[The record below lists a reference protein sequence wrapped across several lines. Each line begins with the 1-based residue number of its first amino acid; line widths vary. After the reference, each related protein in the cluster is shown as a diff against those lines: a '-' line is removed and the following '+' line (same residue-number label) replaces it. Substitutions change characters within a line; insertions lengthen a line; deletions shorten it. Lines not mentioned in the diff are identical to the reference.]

1 MADTYTV
8 RKGDTLWGI
17 SQAHGTTVD
26 SLVKL
31 NNIKDPNYIVVGQV
45 LKLNGDPDEVKPNAG
60 VIVRIDVYGLQSNTD
75 RSMYAS
81 WALDRDNVDYYRVKW
96 TYTMDVS
103 GRTVS
108 VSTDEQEIKAKQA
121 TYSAPENAISVK
133 VSVIPVAKT
142 HKVNGKD
149 TAYFVGVWTSSK
161 SYSFASN
168 PPSTPPAPEVSI
180 EGYNLTATL
189 DGLEDIN
196 ATKIRFLVF
205 KDNLPDVYRHTE
217 ATISTGHA
225 SAQFTIAAGSVY
237 KVRCVALRGSVESG
251 YSDYS
256 ANFGT
261 IPATP
266 KKFTRCEGRSTT
278 SVYLEWDAVTGAETY
293 DIEYS
298 TERSYFDISDQT
310 TKVTGLKETKYEK
323 TGLETGDEYH
333 FRVRAVNER
342 GESGWSEIGST
353 VIGKGPAAP
362 TTWSSTTTAIAGEPL
377 TLYWVHN
384 SGDGSPQSKARL
396 EITIDGVTQ
405 TYKWEYTAEDDDDR
419 NLTRHY
425 DGIDTGIYP
434 EGTKIKWRVAT
445 AGATGVYGD
454 WSIERIIDIYAPPTL
469 ELTVTDYNDN
479 ALVTL
484 ERFPFRVKALAGP
497 NTQTP
502 TGFYLSIVAQHTDEF
517 YEIVDDTGTTKIV
530 NNGDEVYSK
539 YFDISGQLEV
549 ELSANDMTLENG
561 VTYEVRCTV
570 SMDSALTAENSMT
583 FDVAWASEEYS
594 PNAEL
599 TLDSDNYATYIRPYC
614 EDIYGQL
621 VENVRLAVYRRDFDG
636 DFVELGSNILNTD
649 RTFVTDPHP
658 ALDYARYRIVA
669 KSMTTGAVSFCD
681 IPDYPI
687 GGKAVVIT
695 WDESWTQ
702 FQTIDDEDGLF
713 SYTPISG
720 SMLVLPYNI
729 DVSDSHKPDVELV
742 EYIGRKHPV
751 SYYGTQRG
759 ESSSWSVAIDK
770 NDTTT
775 LAVLRRL
782 ARWSGDV
789 YVREPSG
796 SGYWANITVSFSQK
810 HGEMVI
816 PVSID
821 VTRVE
826 GGA

>member
-8 RKGDTLWGI
+8 KKGDTLWGI
-17 SQAHGTTVD
+17 SRAHDTTVD
-26 SLVKL
+26 ALVKL

-45 LKLNGDPDEVKPNAG
+45 LKLKGDPDEVKPNG
-60 VIVRIDVYGLQSNTD
+60 SVIARIDVYGLQSNTD
-75 RSMYAS
+75 RSMYVS
-81 WALDRDNVDYYRVKW
+81 WTFDKDNVDYYKVRW
-96 TYTMDVS
+96 YYTMDVS
-103 GRTVS
+103 GKTVS
-108 VSTDEQEIKAKQA
+108 VATDEQEIKAKQA
-121 TYSAPENAISVK
+121 MYTAPENAISVK
-133 VSVIPVAKT
+133 VSIIPVAKT

-149 TAYFVGVWTSSK
+149 TPYFSGIWTTSK
-161 SYSFASN
+161 SYSFSSN
-168 PPSTPPAPEVSI
+168 PPSTPPVPEVKI

-189 DGLEDIN
+189 DGIEDLN

-205 KDNLPDVYRHTE
+205 KDNSPTVYRQTE

-225 SAQFTIAAGSVY
+225 SAQFTIAAGSMY

-278 SVYLEWDAVTGAETY
+278 SVYLEWDAVTNAETY
-293 DIEYS
+293 EIEYS
-298 TERSYFDISDQT
+298 TDRSYFDVSDQT
-310 TKVTGLKETKYEK
+310 SKVSGLKETRYEK
-323 TGLETGDEYH
+323 TGLETGDEYF
-333 FRVRAVNER
+333 FRVRAVNDE
-342 GESGWSEIGST
+342 GESGWSEIGSA

-396 EITIDGVTQ
+396 EITIDGSTQ
-405 TYKWEYTAEDDDDR
+405 TYDWEYTVDEEDDR

-454 WSIERIIDIYAPPTL
+454 WSIERIVDIYAPPTL
-469 ELTVTDYNDN
+469 ELTVTDYDDN
-479 ALVTL
+479 ELVTL

-497 NTQTP
+497 NTQMP
-502 TGFYLSIVAQHTDEF
+502 TGFYLSIVAQSTDEY
-517 YEIVDDTGTTKIV
+517 YETVDDTGTVKVV
-530 NNGDEVYSK
+530 NDGDEVYSK

-549 ELSANDMTLENG
+549 DLSANDMTLENG
-561 VTYEVRCTV
+561 ITYEVRCTV
-570 SMDSALTAENSMT
+570 SMDSALTAENSKT

-594 PNAEL
+594 PNAEI
-599 TLDSDNYATYIRPYC
+599 TIDSDNYATYIRPYC
-614 EDIYGQL
+614 EDIHGQL

-636 DFVELGSNILNTD
+636 EFVELGTNIVNTD

-658 ALDYARYRIVA
+658 ALDYARYRIIA

-681 IPDYPI
+681 IPDYPM

-695 WDESWTQ
+695 WDETWTQ
-702 FQTIDDEDGLF
+702 FQTIDDENGLF

-729 DVSDSHKPDVELV
+729 DVSDNHKPDVELV

-759 ESSSWSVAIDK
+759 ESASWSVAIDK
-770 NDTTT
+770 NDVTT

-782 ARWSGDV
+782 ARWAGDV

-810 HGEMVI
+810 HGDLVI